1 MTELCER
8 AEVLAVPSSP
18 RWKLAEDCAD
28 KLTKNFS
35 APPIPV
41 LEIAEQ
47 NGVNVVFANFGENAE
62 KVAGFCDFRGARLFI
77 NRDDI
82 PTRQA
87 FTMAHELGHW
97 IMHREFFLQN
107 PERYPVLPR
116 FNNPDRSNIFEKEAN
131 CFAACLLVPKRLLV
145 PVQSASVS
153 ALAQVFGVSRTMM
166 EHRVS
171 SVRR

>member
-8 AEVLAVPSSP
+8 TEALTVPGSP
-18 RWKLAEDCAD
+18 RWKYAEECAD
-28 KLTKNFS
+28 KLTRSLS

-47 NGVNVVFANFGENAE
+47 NGVNVVFSNFGEHSE
-62 KVAGFCDFRGARLFI
+62 KVAGFCDFRDSRLFV

-97 IMHREFFLQN
+97 IMHREFFVAN

-116 FNNPDRSNIFEKEAN
+116 FNNPDRSNVFEKEAN
-131 CFAACLLVPKRLLV
+131 FFAACLLVPKRLLL
-145 PVQSASVS
+145 PVQDASVS
-153 ALAQVFGVSRTMM
+153 ALAQIFGVSRMMM